1 MSNPVKPMDG
11 DQWRYWR
18 SRILTDPMAAE
29 SYAALG
35 AWLHQSGRVAESIAA
50 WSQALR
56 LEPNHESWYL
66 GALAAFDG
74 WLQLPTIYPDSD
86 AVQESRL
93 AYSRGLSQL
102 IDLTRSHSALVGL
115 ALRAIALR
123 VPFYLSY
130 QGQND
135 RALQEQYGTW
145 VSASL
150 AAAFPELAALQ
161 PRRLRDRAPGDK
173 IRVGYFGSHFYHH
186 SVMKSHLGWLRHA
199 DRDRLEI
206 YTYYAGNRW
215 DDTTEQARRLS
226 DRFAFWEMGA
236 QFDAQRY
243 GAFCR
248 AAWADR
254 LDVAVLLDVGMDSVM
269 YLLGGWRFAPI
280 QCATWG
286 HPVTTGLPVVDYY
299 LSSDRMEPPQA
310 EFHYSETPI
319 CLPGL
324 GIAYAR
330 PLIEQ
335 LSPGDRASFGLPND
349 AVIYLCCQS
358 LYKYLPQFDRLWVE
372 IAQQV
377 PAAHFVF
384 LASPFPEAA
393 APFRSRL
400 SQAFAAAGL
409 KFEQFCTILPPQSQ
423 ERFWQ
428 LNQVADLFLD
438 AIGWSGCNSVL
449 EAIACGL
456 PVVTLPGEL
465 MRGRHALAILQEL
478 GLTETIATSLDDY
491 RQLAIDL
498 GRDRARRQRLSAEL
512 RSRADRLFEDIRPV
526 RALEHF
532 FAQAIERRSQQT
544 SPIPLAQ
551 ANQWHGS

>member
-1 MSNPVKPMDG
+1 MHSTDRDPWDF
-11 DQWRYWR
+11 WR
-18 SRILTDPMAAE
+18 SRILSDPLAAN

-35 AWLHQSGRVAESIAA
+35 EWLTRSGRVAEATAA
-50 WSQALR
+50 WSKALT
-56 LEPNHESWYL
+56 LEPDHESWYL
-66 GALAAFDG
+66 GALTAFDG
-74 WLQLPTIYPDSD
+74 WLQLPTIYPDAA
-86 AVQESRL
+86 AVEESRA
-93 AYSRGLSQL
+93 AYGRGLSQL
-102 IDLTRSHSALVGL
+102 IELTRSHPALVGL

-135 RALQEQYGTW
+135 RALQEQYGAW

-150 AAAFPELAALQ
+150 AAAFPDLAALQ
-161 PRRLRDRAPGDK
+161 PRQLRDRSPGDK
-173 IRVGYFGSHFYHH
+173 IRVGYLGSHFHHH

-215 DDTTEQARRLS
+215 DDTTEQAGRLS
-226 DRFAFWEMGA
+226 DQFAFWEMGS
-236 QFDAQRY
+236 QFDPQRY
-243 GAFCR
+243 AAFCR
-248 AAWADR
+248 AIWADQ
-254 LDVAVLLDVGMDSVM
+254 LDVVVLLDVGMDAVM

-286 HPVTTGLPVVDYY
+286 HPVTTGLPVVDYF
-299 LSSDRMEPPQA
+299 LTSDRMEPPQA

-324 GIAYAR
+324 GITYDR
-330 PLIEQ
+330 PPIAQ
-335 LSPGDRASFGLPND
+335 WSAADRASFGLPAD
-349 AVIYLCCQS
+349 AVLYLCCQS

-400 SQAFAAAGL
+400 SQAFAVAGL
-409 KFEQFCTILPPQSQ
+409 DFAQHCTILPPQSQ

-428 LNQVADLFLD
+428 LNQVADVFLD
-438 AIGWSGCNSVL
+438 SIGWSGCNSVI

-456 PVVTLPGEL
+456 PVVTLPGDL

-478 GLTETIATSLDDY
+478 GLTETIATSLEDY
-491 RQLAIDL
+491 QQLAIDL
-498 GRDRARRQRLSAEL
+498 GRDRFRRQRLSTEL
-512 RSRADRLFEDIRPV
+512 RSRADRLFEDTRPV
-526 RALEHF
+526 RALEAF
-532 FAQAIERRSQQT
+532 FGQAIERRSRQT
-544 SPIPLAQ
+544 SPIVVA
-551 ANQWHGS
+551 